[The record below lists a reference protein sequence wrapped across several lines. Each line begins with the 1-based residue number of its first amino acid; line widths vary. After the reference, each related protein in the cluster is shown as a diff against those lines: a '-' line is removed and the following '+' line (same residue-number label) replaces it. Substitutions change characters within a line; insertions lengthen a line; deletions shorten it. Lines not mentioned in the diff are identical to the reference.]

1 MLTRPCRWFSSSSTM
16 RTRGRFRDES
26 FFIASI
32 VRSRRTPGL
41 RYNARQVEAVNV
53 KKAIFVVIAVVGSS
67 LGLFAQPKKIV
78 SVGLSPD
85 EVAELQ
91 TAAPGVSIVSAS
103 RETLAKEAADADAI
117 LGTINPQL
125 IRAGRKLKWVQ
136 SFSAG
141 VEGYLSP
148 ELKSSGIVLTNC
160 KIIQGP
166 NIADHAMALL
176 LTLTRGTDTAVLN
189 RAGEDWGRGRYSG
202 LIELNGKT
210 AVVIGVGGIG
220 MQIAVRARAF
230 GMRVI
235 GVDPEDIPYAPAVEK
250 MIPPDELDS
259 VLPEADVVFV
269 AAPSTTLSRKMMG
282 ARQFDLLKT
291 GAYFIAVSRGA
302 LYDTEALVRSLD
314 SKRVAGAGL
323 DVTDPEPLP
332 KGHALWKFGNV
343 IVTPHV
349 AGQSDLVQFR
359 RMALLKENVRRF
371 ADGKPLLNVVDK
383 AKEY

>member
-1 MLTRPCRWFSSSSTM
+1 M
-16 RTRGRFRDES
+16 E
-26 FFIASI
+26 
-32 VRSRRTPGL
+32 V
-41 RYNARQVEAVNV
+41 VNV
-53 KKAIFVVIAVVGSS
+53 KKAILVVFAVVGSS
-67 LGLFAQPKKIV
+67 LAVFAQAKKIV
-78 SVGLSPD
+78 TVGLSPA
-85 EVAELQ
+85 EVVALQ

-103 RETLAKEAADADAI
+103 RDTLGKEAADADAI

-141 VEGYLSP
+141 VESYLSP
-148 ELKSSGIVLTNC
+148 ELKSSDIVLTNC

-189 RAGEDWGRGRYSG
+189 RASEDWGRGRYND

-250 MIPPDELDS
+250 VIPPDALDS

-269 AAPSTTLSRKMMG
+269 AAPHTPLSRKMMG
-282 ARQFDLLKT
+282 ARQFDLLKK

-302 LYDTEALVRSLD
+302 LYDTESLVRSLD

-349 AGQSDLVQFR
+349 AGQSDLVQAR
-359 RMALLKENVRRF
+359 RMDLLKENVRRF
-371 ADGKPLLNVVDK
+371 AAGKPLLNVVDK
-383 AKEY
+383 QKGY